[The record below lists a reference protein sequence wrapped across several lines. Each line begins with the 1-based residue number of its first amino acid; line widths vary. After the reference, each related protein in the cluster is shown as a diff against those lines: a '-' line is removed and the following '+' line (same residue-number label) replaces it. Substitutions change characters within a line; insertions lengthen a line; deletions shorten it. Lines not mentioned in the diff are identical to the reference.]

1 MPHSYGKRARTR
13 DKFSKAFRRNG
24 MPSVGRYLQQYRVG
38 EYVDILCDPS
48 VHKGMPYSYYHGKTG
63 MVYNI
68 TPRSLGVIIKK
79 VVRGKQLLKRIHV
92 HIEHV
97 RKSRCREDFLKRVA
111 LNDELKRKAKLENK
125 KIQVKRQP
133 APVAPGYL
141 VKATPESIIA
151 MDPVPFVEKY

>member
-13 DKFSKAFRRNG
+13 DKFSKAFRRSG
-24 MPSVGRYLQQYRVG
+24 MPSVSRYIQQFRVG
-38 EYVDILCDPS
+38 DYVDVLCDPS

-63 MVYNI
+63 MVYNV
-68 TPRSLGVIIKK
+68 TPRALGVIIKK

-92 HIEHV
+92 NIAHI

-111 LNDELKRKAKLENK
+111 VNDELKRKAKAEGK
-125 KIQVKRQP
+125 KITTKRQP
-133 APVAPGYL
+133 APVAPGYI
-141 VKATPESIIA
+141 VEATPDSIIA